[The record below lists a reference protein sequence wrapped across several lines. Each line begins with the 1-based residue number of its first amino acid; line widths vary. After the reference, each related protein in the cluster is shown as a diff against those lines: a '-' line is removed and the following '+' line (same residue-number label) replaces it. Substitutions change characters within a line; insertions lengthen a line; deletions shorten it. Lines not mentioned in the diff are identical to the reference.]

1 MSGTR
6 KLSTQFVIEGRQPG
20 RSNKPLEQPPFFVQK
35 CTIVY
40 MALHINDPEVTDL
53 MNRYVKATGMSKTE
67 ALRRLLR
74 TAVQQEEGADKK
86 ARFGAVARQ
95 IIEKNRKLNLKPFTK
110 EEVDEI
116 FE

>member
-1 MSGTR
+1 
-6 KLSTQFVIEGRQPG
+6 
-20 RSNKPLEQPPFFVQK
+20 
-35 CTIVY
+35 

-74 TAVQQEEGADKK
+74 VAVEQQEIGRDKK
-86 ARFGAVARQ
+86 DKKEFAEVARR
-95 IIEKNRKLNLKPFTK
+95 IMEKNRKLNLPPITK
-110 EEVDEI
+110 EEADAI

>member
-1 MSGTR
+1 M
-6 KLSTQFVIEGRQPG
+6 GR
-20 RSNKPLEQPPFFVQK
+20 PFFVQQ
-35 CTIVY
+35 CTILY

-74 TAVQQEEGADKK
+74 VAVQQEEQVYKNE
-86 ARFGAVARQ
+86 RLEAVARR
-95 IIEKNRKLNLKPFTK
+95 IMEKNRKRNLPPITK
-110 EEVDEI
+110 EEADAI

>member
-1 MSGTR
+1 
-6 KLSTQFVIEGRQPG
+6 
-20 RSNKPLEQPPFFVQK
+20 
-35 CTIVY
+35 

-74 TAVQQEEGADKK
+74 NAVQQEEVGKDKK
-86 ARFGAVARQ
+86 EFEAVARR
-95 IIEKNRKLNLKPFTK
+95 IMEKNSKLNLPPITK
-110 EEVDEI
+110 EEADSI

>member
-1 MSGTR
+1 
-6 KLSTQFVIEGRQPG
+6 
-20 RSNKPLEQPPFFVQK
+20 
-35 CTIVY
+35 

-74 TAVQQEEGADKK
+74 VAVQQQEIGADKK
-86 ARFGAVARQ
+86 EFAEVARR
-95 IIEKNRKLNLKPFTK
+95 IVEKNRKLNLPPITK
-110 EEVDEI
+110 EEADAI

>member
-1 MSGTR
+1 
-6 KLSTQFVIEGRQPG
+6 
-20 RSNKPLEQPPFFVQK
+20 
-35 CTIVY
+35 

-74 TAVQQEEGADKK
+74 TAVQQQEIAHGETDTKDKK
-86 ARFGAVARQ
+86 EFAEVARR
-95 IIEKNRKLNLKPFTK
+95 IMEKNRRLNLPPITK
-110 EEVDEI
+110 EEADAI

>member
-1 MSGTR
+1 
-6 KLSTQFVIEGRQPG
+6 
-20 RSNKPLEQPPFFVQK
+20 
-35 CTIVY
+35 

-74 TAVQQEEGADKK
+74 SAVEEEEQTNKK
-86 ARFGAVARQ
+86 AEFGALARE
-95 IIEKNRKLNLKPFTK
+95 IVEKNKKLNLKPFTK
-110 EEVDEI
+110 EEIDEI

>member
-1 MSGTR
+1 
-6 KLSTQFVIEGRQPG
+6 
-20 RSNKPLEQPPFFVQK
+20 
-35 CTIVY
+35 

-74 TAVQQEEGADKK
+74 VAVLEQEQTYRNEQLE
-86 ARFGAVARQ
+86 AVARR
-95 IIEKNRKLNLKPFTK
+95 IMEKNRKRNLPPITK
-110 EEVDEI
+110 EEADAI

>member
-1 MSGTR
+1 
-6 KLSTQFVIEGRQPG
+6 
-20 RSNKPLEQPPFFVQK
+20 
-35 CTIVY
+35 

-74 TAVQQEEGADKK
+74 SAVEEEEQTNKK
-86 ARFGAVARQ
+86 AEFGAVARE
-95 IIEKNRKLNLKPFTK
+95 IVEKNKKLNLKPFTK
-110 EEVDEI
+110 EEIDEI

>member
-1 MSGTR
+1 
-6 KLSTQFVIEGRQPG
+6 
-20 RSNKPLEQPPFFVQK
+20 
-35 CTIVY
+35 

-74 TAVQQEEGADKK
+74 SAVEREETGKDKK
-86 ARFGAVARQ
+86 EFEAVARR
-95 IIEKNRKLNLKPFTK
+95 IMEKNRKLNLPPITK
-110 EEVDEI
+110 EEADAI

>member
-1 MSGTR
+1 
-6 KLSTQFVIEGRQPG
+6 
-20 RSNKPLEQPPFFVQK
+20 
-35 CTIVY
+35 

-74 TAVQQEEGADKK
+74 IAVQEEEIGRDKK
-86 ARFGAVARQ
+86 EFEAVARR
-95 IIEKNRKLNLKPFTK
+95 IMEKNKQRNLPPITK
-110 EEVDEI
+110 EEADSI

>member
-1 MSGTR
+1 
-6 KLSTQFVIEGRQPG
+6 
-20 RSNKPLEQPPFFVQK
+20 
-35 CTIVY
+35 

-74 TAVQQEEGADKK
+74 VAVEEKEQTNKK
-86 ARFGAVARQ
+86 AEFGAVARE
-95 IIEKNRKLNLKPFTK
+95 IVEKNKKLNLKPFTK
-110 EEVDEI
+110 EEIDEI

>member
-1 MSGTR
+1 
-6 KLSTQFVIEGRQPG
+6 
-20 RSNKPLEQPPFFVQK
+20 
-35 CTIVY
+35 

-74 TAVQQEEGADKK
+74 AAVRDEEQAYKNE
-86 ARFGAVARQ
+86 RLEAVARR
-95 IIEKNRKLNLKPFTK
+95 IMEKNRKLNLPPITK
-110 EEVDEI
+110 EEADSI